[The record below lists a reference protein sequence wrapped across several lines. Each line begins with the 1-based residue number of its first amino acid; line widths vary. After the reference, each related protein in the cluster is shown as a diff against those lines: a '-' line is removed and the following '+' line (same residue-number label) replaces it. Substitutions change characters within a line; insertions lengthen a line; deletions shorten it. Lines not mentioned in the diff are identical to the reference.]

1 MAESVGT
8 IGYVQERYKP
18 APEYNGS
25 VRTGKEV
32 YDYACKTCHDRTT
45 QGEPLADDIEWEIR
59 SQKGMKKLMQN
70 VKEGY
75 KDVMPE
81 MGGCRN
87 CSDEELLAS
96 IMYIFETSG
105 TKPVYLNRK
114 ALPE

>member
-1 MAESVGT
+1 
-8 IGYVQERYKP
+8 
-18 APEYNGS
+18 
-25 VRTGKEV
+25 
-32 YDYACKTCHDRTT
+32 
-45 QGEPLADDIEWEIR
+45 
-59 SQKGMKKLMQN
+59 MKKLMQN

-75 KDVMPE
+75 KDVMLE